1 MIEFD
6 VKLVRCDASPSTG
19 IIIDNKNLWRRRMIE
34 KFDVNPVRCEHIVE
48 TSATMTLASNSRK
61 YSEAVSSRCPQT
73 KKRQTRQRLA
83 VVGKVR
89 VSTARPQ
96 SRLTTSAA
104 RNYARQ
110 KCWTPPD
117 KKTGVQS
124 QRKRAQFGVRPL
136 NGRLF
141 VVAGGFGEG

>member
-89 VSTARPQ
+89 VSTARPLA
-96 SRLTTSAA
+96 RLALA
-104 RNYARQ
+104 RLVIMFGKNVDLDPCFGRPTETRPI
-110 KCWTPPD
+110 WSET
-117 KKTGVQS
+117 S
-124 QRKRAQFGVRPL
+124 QRPAICR
-136 NGRLF
+136 GRR
-141 VVAGGFGEG
+141 VG